1 MGEDVTMA
9 YGTDGLRTGS
19 AGLRGVAGLTD
30 TSSRALQAAPLEPVM
45 FGLTPGAPAF
55 AAAVAAAREAQARGF
70 QQQGQRSAAL
80 AGRTDVT
87 AELGDGLTTDTAG
100 VARSATPGVPRL
112 NGPGRP
118 GAGAGRPAMRRMI
131 PTGIAKKPLRSG
143 VE

>member
-1 MGEDVTMA
+1 MGEDVTVA

-70 QQQGQRSAAL
+70 QQQSQRSAAL

-100 VARSATPGVPRL
+100 VARSATPGAPAPPR
-112 NGPGRP
+112 
-118 GAGAGRPAMRRMI
+118 
-131 PTGIAKKPLRSG
+131 
-143 VE
+143 